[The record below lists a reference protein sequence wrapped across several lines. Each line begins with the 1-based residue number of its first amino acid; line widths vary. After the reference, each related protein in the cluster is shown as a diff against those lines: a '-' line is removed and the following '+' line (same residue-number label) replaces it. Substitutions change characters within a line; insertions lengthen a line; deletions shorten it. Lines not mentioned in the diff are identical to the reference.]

1 MLFFNLVSLRRKS
14 NMLKTVPVVPIA
26 PRTFMVTTMIS
37 VVYLLLSVWLVGF
50 KVDQLVLIAIFNG
63 LYYAS
68 GITRKFITGFSIF
81 MVYWI
86 IFDYMKAFPNYT
98 FRDVH
103 IGELYNTEKHL
114 FGITTAT
121 GKVTPNE
128 FFLQHHTMAGD
139 LLSGLFYLCWV
150 PVPLLFASYLFFRN
164 RPLFLRFALAFFV
177 VNMIGFVIYYIYP
190 AAPPWYIQ
198 EHQFNFIAAT
208 PGNTAG
214 LKRFDE
220 LVGAPVFQSL
230 YAKGSNVFAA
240 MPSLHSSYPVI
251 VLFYGIKGRYRYIS
265 IIFAVIMA
273 GIWCSAVYTSHH
285 YVLDV
290 LAGICCA
297 ITGITLVERGVSRP
311 GWFSRFVDSY
321 LSKII

>member
-1 MLFFNLVSLRRKS
+1 MTRSAPALS
-14 NMLKTVPVVPIA
+14 IA
-26 PRTFMVTTMIS
+26 PRTVMVTTLIS

-50 KVDQLVLIAIFNG
+50 KPDQLVLIAIFNG

-81 MVYWI
+81 IVYWI

-98 FRDVH
+98 FRNVH
-103 IGELYNTEKHL
+103 IGELYQGEKHL

-128 FFLQHHTMAGD
+128 YFRQHHAIAGD

-177 VNMIGFVIYYIYP
+177 VNMIGFVVYYIYP
-190 AAPPWYIQ
+190 AAPPWYVQ
-198 EHQFNFIAAT
+198 EHQFNFIANT

-220 LVGAPVFQSL
+220 LVGVPVFQSL

-251 VLFYGIKGRYRYIS
+251 VLFYGLKGRYRYA
-265 IIFAVIMA
+265 AVIFSVIMV

-285 YVLDV
+285 YVMDV

-297 ITGITLVERGVSRP
+297 LTGITLVEQGVSRP
-311 GWFSRFVDSY
+311 GWFSRFFDSY
-321 LSKII
+321 LTKII

>member
-1 MLFFNLVSLRRKS
+1 
-14 NMLKTVPVVPIA
+14 MLKTAPPVSFA
-26 PRTFMVTTMIS
+26 PRTIMTTTLIS

-50 KVDQLVLIAIFNG
+50 KPDQLVLIAIFNG

-68 GITRKFITGFSIF
+68 GVTRKFITGFSIF
-81 MVYWI
+81 IVYWI

-98 FRDVH
+98 FRNVH
-103 IGELYNTEKHL
+103 IGELYLAEKRL
-114 FGITTAT
+114 FGITTTT
-121 GKVTPNE
+121 GTLTPNE
-128 FFLQHHTMAGD
+128 FFRQHHSVAGD
-139 LLSGLFYLCWV
+139 FISGLFYLCWV
-150 PVPLLFASYLFFRN
+150 PVPLLFAAYLFFRN

-177 VNMIGFVIYYIYP
+177 VNMIGFVVYYIYP
-190 AAPPWYIQ
+190 AAPPWYVQ

-214 LKRFDE
+214 LKRFDA
-220 LVGAPVFQSL
+220 LVGVPVFQSL

-251 VLFYGIKGRYRYIS
+251 VLFYGIQGRYRYANVV
-265 IIFAVIMA
+265 FAVIMG

-297 ITGITLVERGVSRP
+297 VAGILLVERGVFRL
-311 GWFSRFVDSY
+311 GWFSRFFDSY
-321 LSKII
+321 LHKII

>member
-1 MLFFNLVSLRRKS
+1 MTQSAPAVFV
-14 NMLKTVPVVPIA
+14 A
-26 PRTFMVTTMIS
+26 PRTVMITTLIS
-37 VVYLLLSVWLVGF
+37 VVYLLLSGWLVGF
-50 KVDQLVLIAIFNG
+50 KTDQLVLIGIFNS

-81 MVYWI
+81 IVYWI
-86 IFDYMKAFPNYT
+86 IFDYMKAFPNYM
-98 FRDVH
+98 FREVH
-103 IGELYNTEKHL
+103 IAQLYQAEKQL
-114 FGITTAT
+114 FGITTPT
-121 GKVTPNE
+121 GVVTPNE
-128 FFLQHHTMAGD
+128 YLKQHHFVACD
-139 LLSGLFYLCWV
+139 WLSGIFYLCWV
-150 PVPLLFASYLFFRN
+150 PVPLLFASYLFFKN

-190 AAPPWYIQ
+190 AAPPWYVQ
-198 EHQFNFIAAT
+198 EHGFNFIAGT

-220 LVGAPVFQSL
+220 LAGVSIFQSL

-251 VLFYGIKGRYRYIS
+251 VLFYGIKGRYRYA
-265 IIFAVIMA
+265 AVVFTLIMA

-297 ITGITLVERGVSRP
+297 LTGITLVERGASTP
-311 GWFSRFVDSY
+311 GWFRRFVDSY
-321 LSKII
+321 LTKII

>member
-1 MLFFNLVSLRRKS
+1 
-14 NMLKTVPVVPIA
+14 MLKTVPAVPIA

-128 FFLQHHTMAGD
+128 FFLQYHTMAGD

>member
-1 MLFFNLVSLRRKS
+1 MLNSAPAVFF
-14 NMLKTVPVVPIA
+14 A
-26 PRTFMVTTMIS
+26 PRTVVITTLIS
-37 VVYLLLSVWLVGF
+37 VAYLLLSILLVGF
-50 KVDQLVLIAIFNG
+50 KTDQLVLIAIFNG
-63 LYYAS
+63 MYYSS

-98 FRDVH
+98 FRNVH
-103 IGELYNTEKHL
+103 IEELYNAEKTL
-114 FGITTAT
+114 FGITTAS
-121 GKVTPNE
+121 GRVTPNE
-128 FFLQHHTMAGD
+128 FFQQHHFRAGD
-139 LLSGLFYLCWV
+139 LLSGIFYLCWV
-150 PVPLLFASYLFFRN
+150 PVPLLFAGYLFFKDRA
-164 RPLFLRFALAFFV
+164 LFLRFALAFFI
-177 VNMIGFVIYYIYP
+177 VNMIGFVVYYIYP
-190 AAPPWYIQ
+190 AAPPWYVQ
-198 EHQFNFIAAT
+198 EHQFNFIAST
-208 PGNTAG
+208 PGNTGG

-220 LVGAPVFQSL
+220 IVGAPIFQSL

-251 VLFYGIKGRYRYIS
+251 VLYYGIKARYRYVS

-297 ITGITLVERGVSRP
+297 ITGIFLVERMVTRT
-311 GWFSRFVDSY
+311 GWFSGFYKSY
-321 LSKII
+321 LHKII

>member
-1 MLFFNLVSLRRKS
+1 MIKS
-14 NMLKTVPVVPIA
+14 APAVPFA
-26 PRTFMVTTMIS
+26 PRTVMVTTLIS

-50 KVDQLVLIAIFNG
+50 KTDQLVLIAIFNG

-68 GITRKFITGFSIF
+68 GTTRKFITGFSIF
-81 MVYWI
+81 IVYWI

-98 FRDVH
+98 FRNVH
-103 IGELYNTEKHL
+103 IGQLYQAEKQL
-114 FGITTAT
+114 FGITTTT
-121 GKVTPNE
+121 GVVTPNE
-128 FFLQHHTMAGD
+128 YFRLHHSMAGD
-139 LLSGLFYLCWV
+139 LFSGLFYLCWV

-177 VNMIGFVIYYIYP
+177 VNMIGFVVYYIYP

-198 EHQFNFIAAT
+198 EHQFNFIAST

-220 LVGAPVFQSL
+220 LVGTPVFQSL

-251 VLFYGIKGRYRYIS
+251 VLFYGIKGRYRYAAV
-265 IIFAVIMA
+265 IFSVIMA

-297 ITGITLVERGVSRP
+297 LTGIFLVERGVSQP
-311 GWFSRFVDSY
+311 GRFSRFFDSY
-321 LSKII
+321 LSKIN

>member
-1 MLFFNLVSLRRKS
+1 
-14 NMLKTVPVVPIA
+14 MLKSAPAVFFA
-26 PRTFMVTTMIS
+26 PRTVVITTLIS

-50 KVDQLVLIAIFNG
+50 KTDQLVLIAIFNG
-63 LYYAS
+63 LYYSS

-103 IGELYNTEKHL
+103 IEGLYNAEKAL

-121 GKVTPNE
+121 GKLTPNE
-128 FFLQHHTMAGD
+128 FLKQHHFMAGD
-139 LLSGLFYLCWV
+139 LLSGIFYLCWV
-150 PVPLLFASYLFFRN
+150 PVPLLFAGVLFFKDRA
-164 RPLFLRFALAFFV
+164 LFLRFALAFFI
-177 VNMIGFVIYYIYP
+177 VNMIGFVVYYIYP
-190 AAPPWYIQ
+190 AAPPWYVQ
-198 EHQFNFIAAT
+198 EHQFNFIAST
-208 PGNTAG
+208 PGNTGG
-214 LKRFDE
+214 LIRFDE
-220 LVGAPVFQSL
+220 LVGAPIFQSL

-251 VLFYGIKGRYRYIS
+251 VLYYGIKGRYRFAS
-265 IIFAVIMA
+265 IIFTVIMA
-273 GIWCSAVYTSHH
+273 GIWLSAVYTSHH

-297 ITGITLVERGVSRP
+297 TTGIILVERLTTRP
-311 GWFSRFVDSY
+311 GWFSGFFKSY
-321 LSKII
+321 LHKII

>member
-1 MLFFNLVSLRRKS
+1 
-14 NMLKTVPVVPIA
+14 MLKTVPAVPIA
-26 PRTFMVTTMIS
+26 PRTVMITTMIS

-50 KVDQLVLIAIFNG
+50 KVDQLVLIAIFNIP
-63 LYYAS
+63 YYAS
-68 GITRKFITGFSIF
+68 PITRKFITGFSIF
-81 MVYWI
+81 IVFWI

-103 IGELYNTEKHL
+103 ISQLYQTEKHL
-114 FGITTAT
+114 FGITTTT
-121 GKVTPNE
+121 GVVTPNE
-128 FFLQHHTMAGD
+128 YFRQHHSMAGD

-164 RPLFLRFALAFFV
+164 RPLFLRFALAFFI
-177 VNMIGFVIYYIYP
+177 VNMIGFVVYYIYP
-190 AAPPWYIQ
+190 AAPPWYVQ
-198 EHQFNFIAAT
+198 EHQFNFIANT

-220 LVGAPVFQSL
+220 LVGVPVFQSL
-230 YAKGSNVFAA
+230 YAKSSNVFAA

-251 VLFYGIKGRYRYIS
+251 VLYYSIKGRYRYAPF
-265 IIFAVIMA
+265 IFGVIMA

-297 ITGITLVERGVSRP
+297 LTGITLVERSVSRP
-311 GWFSRFVDSY
+311 GWFSRFFDLY